1 MRAIIITI
9 GACIL
14 VGGIALAVQHALP
27 MQQNIYSSVPEAG
40 VLWYALGG
48 PTPDRL
54 TWLGADGLLGSFL
67 EQPLDVVLVTAGTG
81 LALIG
86 LSARTRH

>member
-1 MRAIIITI
+1 MRAVVITI

-14 VGGIALAVQHALP
+14 IGGISLGVQHALP
-27 MQQNIYSSVPEAG
+27 MQHSIYSRVPEAG

-67 EQPLDVVLVTAGTG
+67 EQPLDLVLVSAGTC

>member
-54 TWLGADGLLGSFL
+54 RWLGADGLLGSFL
-67 EQPLDVVLVTAGTG
+67 EQPLDLVLVIVGTCI
-81 LALIG
+81 ALIG
-86 LSARTRH
+86 LTQRARH